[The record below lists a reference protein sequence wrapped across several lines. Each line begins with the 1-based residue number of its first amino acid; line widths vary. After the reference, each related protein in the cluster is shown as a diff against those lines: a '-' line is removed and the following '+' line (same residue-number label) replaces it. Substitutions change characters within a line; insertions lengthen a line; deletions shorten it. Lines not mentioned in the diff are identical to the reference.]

1 MKKRTLV
8 LIAALIGCAGIFTA
22 GIFTGLRLT
31 SPPQPSLAATTAPS
45 VLPAGVF
52 PIAVWDQSPQGGDV
66 PAPYTNQAQAFK
78 AMGVNT
84 FVGLYGWPENAT
96 SDNGEYAAAT
106 AAGMYVIAGSPSTAV
121 NDIIASNP
129 SYFLGYQLGD
139 EPGCTVNVASQV
151 AAANTAD
158 PSHLTY
164 ENEGA
169 WVADLPN
176 NDIGNAS
183 CLTQAEANLV
193 APSIVSYDDYALTD
207 PWHDAQCEAGNPT
220 SAGYPANDLDCGYL
234 YGQGT
239 ANAVALAGSKPVWT
253 FVETGTD
260 DLGLSSQN
268 GGIGEY
274 RNAPPAAV
282 NSAAWDTIIHGSTG
296 LEWFC
301 DDTLAYDACAG
312 GGGAAIRRTAALRS
326 SRRTSLMLTRR
337 SRDSLQH
344 SAQSNGDRVQRDQLE
359 RYRAGRNDDQ
369 DGRQHDLPVCRVQ
382 SQRKHNGQVH

>member
-31 SPPQPSLAATTAPS
+31 SPPQPSLAITTAPS

-129 SYFLGYQLGD
+129 VYFLGYQLGD
-139 EPGCTVNVASQV
+139 EPGCTVNVANQV

-158 PSHLTY
+158 PNHLTY

-239 ANAVALAGSKPVWT
+239 ANAVALAALSQSGPLSRRALTTLVCPRRTAALASIGTLHPQRSTAQHGIRSSTAQLVSNGSVTTRSPM
-253 FVETGTD
+253 
-260 DLGLSSQN
+260 
-268 GGIGEY
+268 
-274 RNAPPAAV
+274 
-282 NSAAWDTIIHGSTG
+282 
-296 LEWFC
+296 
-301 DDTLAYDACAG
+301 TLALVVVG
-312 GGGAAIRRTAALRS
+312 TAIRRTAALRS
-326 SRRTSLMLTRR
+326 SRRTSLTLTRR
-337 SRDSLQH
+337 SRASLER
-344 SAQSNGDRVQRDQLE
+344 SVESNRDRVQRDQLE
-359 RYRAGRNDDQ
+359 RHGASRNDDQ